1 MDQTGTFAEATS
13 MDVDRDP
20 QGRGTPPDTSF
31 DEGYTPSTTRGQTTA
46 GATGSVHTE
55 SYFTP
60 LYNESQTTDHSNV
73 NINQQP
79 PTPKTTRDV
88 EMAAAA
94 EEAAAVAKESAS
106 TYDAEMEASASMEA
120 EATSTVE
127 LQTTNDTEA
136 EAAAANVAEFVAR
149 LATET
154 EAATTD
160 EAASIK
166 AGSKAAATATA

>member
-1 MDQTGTFAEATS
+1 

-79 PTPKTTRDV
+79 PTSEITRDV
-88 EMAAAA
+88 ERATAAVAAAA
-94 EEAAAVAKESAS
+94 EAEAVAATTTVEMEAAATMEVEATSSAELPAAN
-106 TYDAEMEASASMEA
+106 DMEA
-120 EATSTVE
+120 EAATV
-127 LQTTNDTEA
+127 NA
-136 EAAAANVAEFVAR
+136 EEFVTR
-149 LATET
+149 LAAEV
-154 EAATTD
+154 EAATTA
-160 EAASIK
+160 EAATIK
-166 AGSKAAATATA
+166 ATSNQRPRPRQTPQHG